1 MNEGEIENK
10 QRKKEKDNRRMI
22 STDDESDR
30 DEERSDK
37 TERKKE
43 MCMRVE
49 MMPGSEVRLIA
60 R

>member
-10 QRKKEKDNRRMI
+10 QRKKEKDSRRTI